1 MVITTK
7 IIYNW
12 ELTVKLIERAKL
24 TDLFDGKDPNYKE
37 ITFFAPPSYS
47 ILRYL
52 WDNDME
58 SVEEMTIEECKNIVL
73 RHVLDKKYLKN
84 HFAYRNVDYMIDDE
98 LQDGG
103 TNVTTMGEISYAFIE
118 TNPPMEVFPM
128 SVLKPCIYIP

>member
-1 MVITTK
+1 
-7 IIYNW
+7 
-12 ELTVKLIERAKL
+12 
-24 TDLFDGKDPNYKE
+24 
-37 ITFFAPPSYS
+37 
-47 ILRYL
+47 
-52 WDNDME
+52 ME